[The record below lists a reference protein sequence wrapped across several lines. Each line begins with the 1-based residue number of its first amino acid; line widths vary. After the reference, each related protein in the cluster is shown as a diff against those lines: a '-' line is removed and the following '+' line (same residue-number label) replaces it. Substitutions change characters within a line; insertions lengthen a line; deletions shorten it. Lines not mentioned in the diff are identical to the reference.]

1 MKVEQLEKCVS
12 DTVLKINTPEM
23 LREFL
28 SFCSNGN
35 IHQMNIENIMA
46 TYYQKPD
53 ATIVTGFDGWKKTG
67 RFPLQN
73 TGIAVFPDET
83 MGISARFTDY
93 IFDISDTKG
102 RDIRLWSMTDG
113 IMDSLLNYY
122 RSMQPGDD
130 DNIEYLKGLFYDRT
144 YRYVLSYDME
154 LWFDDQVEKRVHMHR
169 FIADCCL
176 KIFLGRCGR
185 NYELDAD
192 TINIFN
198 YYFLKDGNLEAGAF
212 MKCMKAVQRIASSEL
227 KFVKNYVITEKRRI
241 KDEQR
246 ISSRSDGGNAGAY
259 GTGSSGS
266 GDTNDAGN
274 DRRGSIE
281 ASGSGEN
288 TDIQGSGNNS
298 EQTNV
303 LGKKDSGLSNG
314 ELPGADATTDEQR
327 NAGESVGSENIGSNG
342 TVQHNADQ
350 FTEKNERTEYEFPG
364 QSTGGAGDN
373 GADNGNSESGGIIQT
388 AEVIDNTSTE
398 ESGAEQIDLFSYIN
412 GLGQENALAGHID
425 ISDAAEK
432 SRFDTNLRFSN
443 EVIDKILAAGPFGYN
458 HHGRYKVFNY
468 YSTHWNDIII
478 EDAIEMVK
486 NCYGGAS
493 CGLIIDG
500 QKISVF
506 YDKEKGML
514 LSYGIESRQRPTA
527 TISWEDVESHIYDMV
542 ENNQY
547 LDYMQEKIAADV
559 DEEDTVTDIMY
570 FFQDA
575 FYLDEDQQPD
585 IMNAIP
591 HVYPDR
597 SEAIKEY
604 IRNSDQGNAL
614 LDAAKKLWAMYE
626 NGEIERHWKYA
637 CQYSRIEHLEAY
649 LNGRHK
655 FELPNHIDVP
665 EFSFIPN
672 DAIDSSIGLR
682 GKNDNN
688 ILFRRE
694 VYEASEKGTDAQK
707 LAAFIK
713 DKFGDGGYGYLGF
726 NADYSVSKG
735 YKISIRNNGN
745 DELERTFSYKEI
757 AKRICNYIKA
767 DQLFLEGE
775 KEQYPEWKKDKDE
788 RKAAYEAFEQELAKE
803 SEHLPREK
811 NSSYPD
817 YPLLTEEEEQQYK
830 NALLQNIWNHDVLSD
845 ARDEMATV
853 LLSNEYSQNEKESFV
868 YKFFNERADKTFYL
882 KGYDYFRVGLSYSV
896 DTRFSSA
903 TLECHCFPQ
912 NYIQTEG
919 WYYRSNCVSF
929 SYEEITA
936 AFISILAAHNV
947 KDNKADEDTAEN
959 SDFQSQIDAS
969 ETEVIEQQSSD
980 EKITVAIESSE
991 DYTDQ
996 QTGFV
1001 TQYHFGGNKEIK
1013 YRLVTIGEDGNLIP
1027 YPNFDAS
1034 FSDMQA
1040 LQDYLEV
1047 HAEEVSVIGYDDIV
1061 YMAARSHIKHMIDSI
1076 KEEQRNVQES
1086 VDFSYGNDW
1095 SATIG
1100 NSFERGSANIKA
1112 INMLKQIEAEGRHA
1126 TSDEQNIL
1134 SHYIGWGGLPE
1145 WFDSNKSNYSTLKNS
1160 LTEEEYKAARST
1172 VTDSFYTPRIVM
1184 DAIYQA
1190 LDRFGFKG
1198 GNILEPAMGIGNFYS
1213 AMPEEMKKNS
1223 NLYGVEIDSISGRIA
1238 QLLHPNCNIQISG
1251 IENASLP
1258 QNYFDCVIGN
1268 VPFGEY
1274 KVNDR
1279 KFNKEKFMIH
1289 DYFFAKALD
1298 LCAPGGV
1305 ICFVTSKG
1313 TLDKK
1318 DGSVRRYISERA
1330 DFLGAIRLPNT
1341 TFSES
1346 ANTEVTSDIIFLKKK
1361 AVPTIEQQEFE
1372 TVEMSQDG
1380 IPLNSYFVSNP
1391 DMMMGHM
1398 AVDTQRFGAE
1408 RAITYLVPNA
1418 NSDLETDLSA
1428 AVEKL
1433 PLDIYEPVISNNTVV
1448 DVASVDQDNSIPAN
1462 PDVKNYTY
1470 TIVDGKVY
1478 MRENSKMYLQD
1489 GRSEK
1494 QRKIIHAL
1502 CNIRISLH
1510 SIIDMQIKGCS
1521 DADLKD
1527 AQIIL
1532 NRLYDHFVSEY
1543 GHINDKDVK
1552 NAFCD
1557 DVEYP
1562 LLCALEDVKDGK
1574 YVKAKIFTE
1583 QTIFPSVKKESVDTA
1598 LEALNI
1604 TVADYGYVNIENM
1617 LRLYP
1622 VSFETL
1628 LNELHGEIYLNPDK
1642 ADPSDEYEG
1651 YETRE
1656 EYLSGDVRKK
1666 IASAKL
1672 AVITD
1677 ARYQE
1682 NINALEQVIP
1692 NDLDA
1697 SEITVKIGA
1706 NWISPKDYEQFMYE
1720 KFKIPYWRQSSIH
1733 LEYSAMLNTYF
1744 IQNKSSC
1751 TSTENK
1757 SSYGTDRMSA
1767 LEIYENLLNLRQI
1780 TVKDRID
1787 NADGSCTYVVNQQA
1801 TMLARSKAELI
1812 KEEFAEWIFSDIDR
1826 REKYVR
1832 IYNDRFNNIRL
1843 REYDGSYLTFPG
1855 MNPNIE
1861 LRPHQKNAVARI
1873 IRGGN
1878 TLLAH
1883 CVGAGK
1889 SYEMAAAA
1897 MELKRLGLANKPM
1910 IVVPNHLTGQMASEF
1925 LNLYPAANI
1934 LLTTKKDFEKN
1945 NRKRFISKIST
1956 GEYDAIIIGHSQFE
1970 KIPISRERME
1980 KNIEQEIDEVTG
1992 FIAAM
1997 KEDRNQSWSV
2007 KQMESYA
2014 KQLRTK
2020 LEILTNSDYKDDVI
2034 TFEELG
2040 VDCLMIDEA
2049 HNYKNLSFTTK
2060 ISRVAGINPNGSNK
2074 AFDLLQKVRY
2084 INELNANRNVVFATG
2099 TPISNTMCEM
2109 YLMQKYLQADLLREK
2124 GIYHFDAWA
2133 ANFGETVTA
2142 MELSPEGK
2150 GYREKTRFGKFTN
2163 LPELV
2168 TMFRSIADV
2177 QLQDNLP
2184 YLDIPKLEN
2193 DKIEIVECEPSEV
2206 VKEYVNSFVDR
2217 AEAIK
2222 NKMVDPSED
2231 NMLKICHDAK
2241 LVSTD
2246 VRLLDLTAEP
2256 DPNGKLYRCA
2266 ERVYELW
2273 QQSAN
2278 EKGAQVIFSDIGVPN
2293 GDKSFNVYQFIKDE
2307 LIKKGVP
2314 GSEICFV
2321 HDAKN
2326 DKDREDM
2333 FQDVRNGVKRI
2344 IFGSTEKLGTG
2355 TNIQKRLF
2363 ALHEIDVPWKPAEV
2377 EQREGRILRQGN
2389 MYDRVHIIRYV
2400 TKGTFDAYNWSI
2412 IENKQKFI
2420 SQVMTSGDIA
2430 RSCTDVDEAVLNYAE
2445 MKAVASG
2452 NPLIKE
2458 KMEVD
2463 AEVTRLQLIK
2473 RSFTANKYKLE
2484 KELCQVLPEKQHNLK
2499 GIIEKIRGDIEVRNN
2514 SSLYRQ
2520 ASGSETSSFVFERD
2534 ADTDSFPF
2542 SMNFNG
2548 TEVTERR
2555 KAGELVQAAFKKISV
2570 HDRTLDIGTYA
2581 GFTVGVCKETS
2592 WAGDVSY
2599 SIILKGNF
2607 EYKIDTQP
2615 ETDIGNAIR
2624 IQNGVKKLDDKL
2636 LEYQHRLEEVEAA
2649 LISTREEFEKPF
2661 SKEKELQS
2669 LLQRQEEL
2677 NSILLEESK
2686 NESEKNTVET
2696 VNVRRK
2702 IAL

>member
-266 GDTNDAGN
+266 GDANNAGN

-432 SRFDTNLRFSN
+432 SRFDTNSRFSN

-591 HVYPDR
+591 HVFPDR

-947 KDNKADEDTAEN
+947 KDNKADEDAAEN

-969 ETEVIEQQSSD
+969 ETEVIEQQGSD

-1095 SATIG
+1095 SATVG

-1112 INMLKQIEAEGRHA
+1112 INMLKQIEAEGRRA

-1677 ARYQE
+1677 ARYHE

-1706 NWISPKDYEQFMYE
+1706 NWISPKDYEQFMYD

-2109 YLMQKYLQADLLREK
+2109 YVMQLYLQKSALEEM
-2124 GIYHFDAWA
+2124 GIHHFDSWA
-2133 ANFGETVTA
+2133 ANFGEVTTALELTV
-2142 MELSPEGK
+2142 EGS
-2150 GYREKTRFGKFTN
+2150 GFRFKSRFNKFTN
-2163 LPELV
+2163 LPEL
-2168 TMFRSIADV
+2168 MNIFREVADV
-2177 QLQDNLP
+2177 QTADM
-2184 YLDIPKLEN
+2184 LDLDVPALRGGKPI
-2193 DKIEIVECEPSEV
+2193 IVESEPDWYVKQVMEDFV
-2206 VKEYVNSFVDR
+2206 VRAERIRGGGVDPSVDNFLKITHEARLLGTDARLIDKDAPNNPDGKLNKVAENVWKEYV
-2217 AEAIK
+2217 
-2222 NKMVDPSED
+2222 
-2231 NMLKICHDAK
+2231 
-2241 LVSTD
+2241 
-2246 VRLLDLTAEP
+2246 
-2256 DPNGKLYRCA
+2256 
-2266 ERVYELW
+2266 
-2273 QQSAN
+2273 
-2278 EKGAQVIFSDIGVPN
+2278 KGNADGHIGCQLIFSDIGTP
-2293 GDKSFNVYQFIKDE
+2293 GADKDFTIYDYLKE
-2307 LIKKGVP
+2307 LLIKYGIP
-2314 GSEICFV
+2314 AEEIAFI
-2321 HDAKN
+2321 HDAKT
-2326 DKDREDM
+2326 DAQRDALFKEMRTGKKK
-2333 FQDVRNGVKRI
+2333 VLI
-2344 IFGSTEKLGTG
+2344 GSTDKCGTG
-2355 TNIQKRLF
+2355 VNVQTHLV
-2363 ALHEIDVPWKPAEV
+2363 AMHHVDCPWKPSSI
-2377 EQREGRILRQGN
+2377 EQREGRGIRQGN
-2389 MYDRVHIIRYV
+2389 ENDEVAIYRYV
-2400 TKGTFDAYNWSI
+2400 TKGTFDAYNWSLV
-2412 IENKQKFI
+2412 ENKQRFI
-2420 SQVMTSGDIA
+2420 SQVMTSKAVSRSSEDI
-2430 RSCTDVDEAVLNYAE
+2430 DEAMLSYAE
-2445 MKAVASG
+2445 IKAIATG

-2463 AEVTRLQLIK
+2463 NDVQRLKLLKASYDNQRYGLQDNFMIKYPKLIK
-2473 RSFTANKYKLE
+2473 TATEKLANVRE
-2484 KELCQVLPEKQHNLK
+2484 DIKARDKEL
-2499 GIIEKIRGDIEVRNN
+2499 
-2514 SSLYRQ
+2514 
-2520 ASGSETSSFVFERD
+2520 
-2534 ADTDSFPF
+2534 
-2542 SMNFNG
+2542 
-2548 TEVTERR
+2548 
-2555 KAGELVQAAFKKISV
+2555 
-2570 HDRTLDIGTYA
+2570 
-2581 GFTVGVCKETS
+2581 
-2592 WAGDVSY
+2592 
-2599 SIILKGNF
+2599 
-2607 EYKIDTQP
+2607 IDNPDFAIT
-2615 ETDIGNAIR
+2615 IGNATYTERVDVGTVMLEAISKCKTGETTSIGKFHGFELLVEKNFLSINYMVLR
-2624 IQNGVKKLDDKL
+2624 GKTEYKAELSTSPVGSMVKLENLFNGLHENVDFLEKKIEQYQNDLEASKAEYDKPFAYSA
-2636 LEYQHRLEEVEAA
+2636 ELEEKLA
-2649 LISTREEFEKPF
+2649 
-2661 SKEKELQS
+2661 
-2669 LLQRQEEL
+2669 RQYEL
-2677 NSILLEESK
+2677 NAQLDLENAKAMDADLGGPDEEK
-2686 NESEKNTVET
+2686 SEDRIENAGIVAEDKGIYMPDRN
-2696 VNVRRK
+2696 RK
-2702 IAL
+2702 R

>member
-1 MKVEQLEKCVS
+1 M
-12 DTVLKINTPEM
+12 
-23 LREFL
+23 
-28 SFCSNGN
+28 
-35 IHQMNIENIMA
+35 
-46 TYYQKPD
+46 
-53 ATIVTGFDGWKKTG
+53 
-67 RFPLQN
+67 
-73 TGIAVFPDET
+73 
-83 MGISARFTDY
+83 
-93 IFDISDTKG
+93 
-102 RDIRLWSMTDG
+102 
-113 IMDSLLNYY
+113 
-122 RSMQPGDD
+122 
-130 DNIEYLKGLFYDRT
+130 
-144 YRYVLSYDME
+144 
-154 LWFDDQVEKRVHMHR
+154 
-169 FIADCCL
+169 
-176 KIFLGRCGR
+176 
-185 NYELDAD
+185 
-192 TINIFN
+192 
-198 YYFLKDGNLEAGAF
+198 
-212 MKCMKAVQRIASSEL
+212 
-227 KFVKNYVITEKRRI
+227 
-241 KDEQR
+241 
-246 ISSRSDGGNAGAY
+246 
-259 GTGSSGS
+259 
-266 GDTNDAGN
+266 
-274 DRRGSIE
+274 
-281 ASGSGEN
+281 
-288 TDIQGSGNNS
+288 
-298 EQTNV
+298 
-303 LGKKDSGLSNG
+303 
-314 ELPGADATTDEQR
+314 
-327 NAGESVGSENIGSNG
+327 
-342 TVQHNADQ
+342 
-350 FTEKNERTEYEFPG
+350 
-364 QSTGGAGDN
+364 
-373 GADNGNSESGGIIQT
+373 
-388 AEVIDNTSTE
+388 
-398 ESGAEQIDLFSYIN
+398 
-412 GLGQENALAGHID
+412 
-425 ISDAAEK
+425 
-432 SRFDTNLRFSN
+432 
-443 EVIDKILAAGPFGYN
+443 
-458 HHGRYKVFNY
+458 
-468 YSTHWNDIII
+468 
-478 EDAIEMVK
+478 
-486 NCYGGAS
+486 
-493 CGLIIDG
+493 
-500 QKISVF
+500 
-506 YDKEKGML
+506 
-514 LSYGIESRQRPTA
+514 
-527 TISWEDVESHIYDMV
+527 
-542 ENNQY
+542 
-547 LDYMQEKIAADV
+547 
-559 DEEDTVTDIMY
+559 
-570 FFQDA
+570 
-575 FYLDEDQQPD
+575 
-585 IMNAIP
+585 
-591 HVYPDR
+591 
-597 SEAIKEY
+597 
-604 IRNSDQGNAL
+604 
-614 LDAAKKLWAMYE
+614 
-626 NGEIERHWKYA
+626 
-637 CQYSRIEHLEAY
+637 
-649 LNGRHK
+649 
-655 FELPNHIDVP
+655 
-665 EFSFIPN
+665 
-672 DAIDSSIGLR
+672 
-682 GKNDNN
+682 
-688 ILFRRE
+688 
-694 VYEASEKGTDAQK
+694 
-707 LAAFIK
+707 
-713 DKFGDGGYGYLGF
+713 
-726 NADYSVSKG
+726 
-735 YKISIRNNGN
+735 
-745 DELERTFSYKEI
+745 
-757 AKRICNYIKA
+757 
-767 DQLFLEGE
+767 
-775 KEQYPEWKKDKDE
+775 
-788 RKAAYEAFEQELAKE
+788 
-803 SEHLPREK
+803 
-811 NSSYPD
+811 
-817 YPLLTEEEEQQYK
+817 
-830 NALLQNIWNHDVLSD
+830 
-845 ARDEMATV
+845 
-853 LLSNEYSQNEKESFV
+853 
-868 YKFFNERADKTFYL
+868 
-882 KGYDYFRVGLSYSV
+882 
-896 DTRFSSA
+896 
-903 TLECHCFPQ
+903 
-912 NYIQTEG
+912 
-919 WYYRSNCVSF
+919 
-929 SYEEITA
+929 
-936 AFISILAAHNV
+936 
-947 KDNKADEDTAEN
+947 
-959 SDFQSQIDAS
+959 
-969 ETEVIEQQSSD
+969 
-980 EKITVAIESSE
+980 
-991 DYTDQ
+991 
-996 QTGFV
+996 
-1001 TQYHFGGNKEIK
+1001 
-1013 YRLVTIGEDGNLIP
+1013 
-1027 YPNFDAS
+1027 
-1034 FSDMQA
+1034 
-1040 LQDYLEV
+1040 
-1047 HAEEVSVIGYDDIV
+1047 
-1061 YMAARSHIKHMIDSI
+1061 
-1076 KEEQRNVQES
+1076 
-1086 VDFSYGNDW
+1086 
-1095 SATIG
+1095 
-1100 NSFERGSANIKA
+1100 
-1112 INMLKQIEAEGRHA
+1112 
-1126 TSDEQNIL
+1126 
-1134 SHYIGWGGLPE
+1134 
-1145 WFDSNKSNYSTLKNS
+1145 
-1160 LTEEEYKAARST
+1160 
-1172 VTDSFYTPRIVM
+1172 
-1184 DAIYQA
+1184 
-1190 LDRFGFKG
+1190 
-1198 GNILEPAMGIGNFYS
+1198 
-1213 AMPEEMKKNS
+1213 
-1223 NLYGVEIDSISGRIA
+1223 
-1238 QLLHPNCNIQISG
+1238 
-1251 IENASLP
+1251 
-1258 QNYFDCVIGN
+1258 
-1268 VPFGEY
+1268 
-1274 KVNDR
+1274 
-1279 KFNKEKFMIH
+1279 
-1289 DYFFAKALD
+1289 
-1298 LCAPGGV
+1298 
-1305 ICFVTSKG
+1305 
-1313 TLDKK
+1313 
-1318 DGSVRRYISERA
+1318 
-1330 DFLGAIRLPNT
+1330 
-1341 TFSES
+1341 
-1346 ANTEVTSDIIFLKKK
+1346 
-1361 AVPTIEQQEFE
+1361 
-1372 TVEMSQDG
+1372 
-1380 IPLNSYFVSNP
+1380 
-1391 DMMMGHM
+1391 
-1398 AVDTQRFGAE
+1398 
-1408 RAITYLVPNA
+1408 
-1418 NSDLETDLSA
+1418 
-1428 AVEKL
+1428 
-1433 PLDIYEPVISNNTVV
+1433 
-1448 DVASVDQDNSIPAN
+1448 
-1462 PDVKNYTY
+1462 
-1470 TIVDGKVY
+1470 
-1478 MRENSKMYLQD
+1478 
-1489 GRSEK
+1489 
-1494 QRKIIHAL
+1494 
-1502 CNIRISLH
+1502 
-1510 SIIDMQIKGCS
+1510 
-1521 DADLKD
+1521 
-1527 AQIIL
+1527 
-1532 NRLYDHFVSEY
+1532 
-1543 GHINDKDVK
+1543 
-1552 NAFCD
+1552 
-1557 DVEYP
+1557 
-1562 LLCALEDVKDGK
+1562 
-1574 YVKAKIFTE
+1574 
-1583 QTIFPSVKKESVDTA
+1583 DTA

-1677 ARYQE
+1677 ARYHE

-1706 NWISPKDYEQFMYE
+1706 NWISPKDYEQFMYD